1 MKDVKLKSLEMI
13 NFKGEKGRVTGFSPK
28 ETTLSGR
35 NESGKSRHMDAFL
48 WLLFGKD
55 QLDRK
60 DHEIYTKVDG
70 QILEKVDAT
79 VKATLEVDGREINLS
94 RTFRQNW
101 VRPRGSDDQ
110 IYKGNETIYEVDDDP
125 SIKAGEY
132 KVIID
137 SIIEESVFKLLT
149 SPSYFLNLKWQDQRD
164 ILFQIAGTISD
175 AEVLER
181 MATLNNKD
189 AVNNLTNIIN
199 QGKNLSQFKKEILAK
214 KSKLKKEL
222 DLIQPRIDQTI
233 KLMPEAVNF
242 EAFQKELE
250 SLDSQIHEI
259 DTKLQNISDAD
270 KAMFAKNRLKQ
281 EEINTLKVKQQDFVL
296 KAKEKAQEDVFN
308 QNAKRR
314 QIVEA
319 LTVANEGMA
328 QFSAMET
335 ERIRKFKALSKEKK
349 ELEEKLEKLGVEWG
363 EINERVF
370 NENCPYCDQTLPD
383 DSGREEF
390 ENHRKEELEK
400 VNARGLKTQ
409 EEIERLDVA
418 IEAVSTAGNKVVIQE
433 KIDELNEKL
442 KNTPHVT
449 SIEVIKEEL
458 PEWQSLQAQ
467 IKIIEDSLIVA
478 SDTSE
483 LKTKKTE
490 LIAERDDI
498 KTILNDK
505 ALIEKSKKEV
515 VSLNLQ
521 AKSLASEI
529 ASLEKQEMQI
539 TEFTKIKIT
548 ESENRINNLF
558 KLVNF
563 KLFDYTFEGN
573 EFEVCIPTNKK
584 GVPISTVNNAQQIN
598 AGLDIINVLCKFHN
612 VTAPIFI
619 DNREGVNDLVETQS
633 QIINL
638 VVTKEDFK
646 VE

>member
-1 MKDVKLKSLEMI
+1 
-13 NFKGEKGRVTGFSPK
+13 
-28 ETTLSGR
+28 
-35 NESGKSRHMDAFL
+35 
-48 WLLFGKD
+48 
-55 QLDRK
+55 
-60 DHEIYTKVDG
+60 
-70 QILEKVDAT
+70 
-79 VKATLEVDGREINLS
+79 
-94 RTFRQNW
+94 
-101 VRPRGSDDQ
+101 
-110 IYKGNETIYEVDDDP
+110 
-125 SIKAGEY
+125 
-132 KVIID
+132 
-137 SIIEESVFKLLT
+137 
-149 SPSYFLNLKWQDQRD
+149 
-164 ILFQIAGTISD
+164 
-175 AEVLER
+175 
-181 MATLNNKD
+181 
-189 AVNNLTNIIN
+189 
-199 QGKNLSQFKKEILAK
+199 
-214 KSKLKKEL
+214 
-222 DLIQPRIDQTI
+222 
-233 KLMPEAVNF
+233 MPEAVNF

-314 QIVEA
+314 KIVEA

-370 NENCPYCDQTLPD
+370 NENCPYCDQPLPD

-400 VNARGLKTQ
+400 VNARGVETS
-409 EEIERLDVA
+409 EEIQRLDIA
-418 IEAVSTAGNKVVIQE
+418 IEAVSTAGNKVIIQE

-442 KNTPHVT
+442 KNTPHVCA
-449 SIEVIKEEL
+449 IEVVKEEL

-483 LKTKKTE
+483 LKAKKTE

-498 KTILNDK
+498 KTIINDK
-505 ALIEKSKKEV
+505 ALIEKSEKEV
-515 VSLNLQ
+515 DNLNLQ

-529 ASLEKQEMQI
+529 ASLEKQEVQI
-539 TEFTKIKIT
+539 TAFTKIKIT